1 MALTFG
7 TLEILKESMVEK
19 SFDFKKCQCISIP
32 ERIINKGPKVKSWDH
47 LNKQNKVIA
56 LTEYIDKL
64 FRDPMKFPNNSN
76 LTTNYSQPALIYKV
90 STMVKTNKFNS
101 SDTVIYNGSVE
112 EILLKI

>member
-32 ERIINKGPKVKSWDH
+32 ERIINKSPKVKSWDH

-64 FRDPMKFPNNSN
+64 FRDPMKFPNNLN